1 MGNRIQ
7 AKKYYLS
14 FFSLALSM
22 ALFVS
27 WLCQPTQLPLVLRR
41 QRQLERPMI
50 PEKASYY
57 DLNYSTARGKDRT

>member
-7 AKKYYLS
+7 AKYHLS
-14 FFSLALSM
+14 FSSLPVSM

-27 WLCQPTQLPLVLRR
+27 WLCEPIQLPLVLGRHK
-41 QRQLERPMI
+41 QLERPML

-57 DLNYSTARGKDRT
+57 DLDYSTVRGKDRT